1 MELAPLHWQQ
11 LPVILGALAA
21 ASGVLYGLLSLILP
35 RPQVWAPRDG
45 QDLGRDAL
53 PAMLASASAQR
64 RRQPPAPQGRRLVPR

>member
-11 LPVILGALAA
+11 LPLILAVLAA

-45 QDLGRDAL
+45 QGLDGE
-53 PAMLASASAQR
+53 AMPLRGADR
-64 RRQPPAPQGRRLVPR
+64 RRNHQAWPAHLERRLAPR